1 MKQKGGNFESNYKM
15 SHTTNIN
22 GSLTSNK
29 IIAKGNDKG
38 INIITQKNNNKPE
51 HVFISLNQFVN
62 KLDTGEKDLFSKL
75 EQLMNEN
82 TKIQPLIFK
91 NNLNTLDNLPS
102 KQMRKAS
109 KSDKKRKASKGYK
122 KKKASKD
129 DKKRKASKDDKKKK
143 ASKDDK
149 KKKKTNKRWK
159 NKKNKTLKKKKEK
172 SLFDMFSTQ

>member
-122 KKKASKD
+122 KRKASKD
-129 DKKRKASKDDKKKK
+129 DKKRK

>member
-109 KSDKKRKASKGYK
+109 KSDKKRKASK
-122 KKKASKD
+122 
-129 DKKRKASKDDKKKK
+129 
-143 ASKDDK
+143 DDK

>member
-109 KSDKKRKASKGYK
+109 KSDKKGKASKGYK
-122 KKKASKD
+122 K
-129 DKKRKASKDDKKKK
+129 RK

-172 SLFDMFSTQ
+172 SLFHMFSTQ

>member
-143 ASKDDK
+143 
-149 KKKKTNKRWK
+149 KTNKRWK
-159 NKKNKTLKKKKEK
+159 HKKNKTLKKKRGE
-172 SLFDMFSTQ
+172 SLFDMFSTR

>member
-82 TKIQPLIFK
+82 TQIQPLIFK

-143 ASKDDK
+143 
-149 KKKKTNKRWK
+149 KTNKRWK

>member
-143 ASKDDK
+143 
-149 KKKKTNKRWK
+149 KTNKRWK

>member
-109 KSDKKRKASKGYK
+109 KSDKKGKASKGY
-122 KKKASKD
+122 
-129 DKKRKASKDDKKKK
+129 KKRKASKDDKKKK

-172 SLFDMFSTQ
+172 SLFHMFSTQ

>member
-91 NNLNTLDNLPS
+91 NNLNELDNLPS

-122 KKKASKD
+122 KRKASNDNKKKASN
-129 DKKRKASKDDKKKK
+129 DKKKK
-143 ASKDDK
+143 ASKGDK